1 MKNLDQ
7 EGKTNT
13 KNRTVHVI
21 KRLYV
26 RAEIQTCLS
35 GPQIHQFCDAVQLGM
50 EHMFAVNIVI
60 CPSPPQLPSVAVNFI
75 SLPILMIY
83 PCVVHVK

>member
-60 CPSPPQLPSVAVNFI
+60 CPSPPHYQVLQLI
-75 SLPILMIY
+75 LSLFLY
-83 PCVVHVK
+83 